1 MSLLK
6 AVAFAQVISLF
17 HLQGIQFSLNHSQHV
32 WIIALD
38 GSWLCTKG
46 IVGLFAAA
54 SRARRAVISAN
65 GVQSLAAITF
75 VVRSAVWSKL
85 IARIAERIL
94 VLFSTKGNISTYIQV
109 QRNRPS

>member
-1 MSLLK
+1 M
-6 AVAFAQVISLF
+6 
-17 HLQGIQFSLNHSQHV
+17 
-32 WIIALD
+32 
-38 GSWLCTKG
+38 
-46 IVGLFAAA
+46 GLFAAA

-109 QRNRPS
+109 QRNKPS